1 MTDRSTTCRF
11 TWLAVLA
18 CLPLL
23 VPAAPDKALVEV
35 MEESLGRV
43 VSDVDVKSV
52 KESVLPGLYEVVVGA
67 NVVYLSRD
75 GRYFLQGD
83 LIDLEERVNIT
94 ENKRSDA
101 RVAALEALEPA
112 DIIEFGPA
120 DAQNV
125 IYVFTDIDC
134 GYCRRMHKEV
144 DQLNDAGIAVRYLS
158 FPRSGIGSESY
169 DKMVSVFCS
178 EDRQQALTDAKA
190 GKRIP
195 EASCENPVAEQYKLG
210 ESMGVNG
217 TPAVYLENGREIGGY
232 IPAKRLIEFFE
243 TSGPNAS

>member
-1 MTDRSTTCRF
+1 MNH
-11 TWLAVLA
+11 L
-18 CLPLL
+18 
-23 VPAAPDKALVEV
+23 PAAVRPFLATLLIAATFGVRAADTADDDLVAV

-43 VSDVDVKSV
+43 IADVEVKSV
-52 KESVLPGLYEVVVGA
+52 KESVLPGIYEVVVGA

-75 GRYFLQGD
+75 GRYFVQGD
-83 LIDLEERVNIT
+83 LIDLNERTNLT
-94 ENKRSDA
+94 ENKRVEA
-101 RVAALEALEPA
+101 RVAALENLDPD

-120 DAQNV
+120 EPENV

-144 DQLNDAGIAVRYLS
+144 DELNEAGIAVRYLS

-169 DKMVSVFCS
+169 DKMVSVFCND
-178 EDRQQALTDAKA
+178 DRQQALTDAKA
-190 GKRIP
+190 GRDVP
-195 EASCENPVAEQYKLG
+195 AATCENPVAEQFKLG

-232 IPAKRLIEFFE
+232 IPAKRLIEYFR
-243 TSGPNAS
+243 TQGAG